1 MSECSCRNKIYG
13 ALFWLSLFISGPSL
27 LAQSF
32 PVAKFTQL
40 NVENGLSHN
49 YTSDIVQD
57 QQGFIWISTQNGLQR
72 YDGQKL
78 KTFLH
83 DPADTNSI
91 GGNNI
96 YFLEID
102 QSGQLLIGIR
112 DNYGIDRYDPITE
125 KFIHHHLDFAVDKI
139 GLTQDGGTWLGNGRE
154 LRYKAKEENTFSIH
168 PFPVHPKHSLY
179 KGLWTYSILED
190 KNNTV
195 WVGTKRGL
203 YQVGANGS
211 AGNWWL
217 PCNEQYI
224 SADTTFRIHDL
235 LEDRNG
241 NLWLA
246 TEQGLFIQSNA
257 DQCLLPYR
265 APKGQPFRFEG
276 KDVSSIELDGDNQLW
291 ICTRSEGLGILNL
304 ATSVL
309 EYIPPNNGAIP
320 ERNLEGIEN
329 MFIDRL
335 GSIWLIS
342 RGYGIYVYHP
352 KTKQFKWYKYL
363 QNSSSPVL
371 NMAFEDSKGALWLL
385 GEQVELEA
393 PEGTY
398 PSLTKKTLEAIDPPL
413 VVSEAPGGIFWFST
427 VAGVKRLDVNQGTLQ
442 SFFETY
448 QSVGI
453 QPGSNLASAEWV
465 DRKGNFWAG
474 FWGGAAAYIDEN
486 DLGNPKFFHCNNKA
500 PASPMGCYLQAITE
514 SKDGRIWF
522 GSNSLGLIVYDPKDG
537 SFKNFQ
543 KEQGKENWLNNNYV
557 RCILEDRNGIL
568 WLGTYGGGMYRFDP
582 NTEQFRHYGIKDGLL
597 DELIE
602 DLELD
607 QNGYIW
613 IAAND
618 ELYRFDP
625 MNETFVNFG
634 PDDGLPKTKFISLSP
649 AGSVSGQMYLA
660 TEQGYVAFN
669 PDSIRIDTT
678 QPNTAIVKMSR
689 YRSDRADG
697 KPIEEKGISLKE
709 QIFLTDKDYIVTFE
723 FAAITFHKARQ
734 TTIEYKLEGFQNEWI
749 QLEDIRQA
757 SFTRLPA
764 GDNTLLVRS
773 ANANGFWD
781 KTPARLFIKVLPPWW
796 KTGWAYGA
804 YLLLAGGTLWYF
816 WKRETRRLKLK
827 SQLEKEMLKANQLEE
842 LDQAKTRFFSNI
854 SHEFRTPLTV
864 ILGMSEEIEK
874 PNVAKKMIQQS
885 GQNLL
890 RLVNQMLDFSKMDA
904 GKLKLHLQSGDL
916 VHYLQYLLESFQSL
930 ADHKKV
936 QLSYEPEIDSLEMD
950 FDEEKIQHIVSNL
963 LSNAIKFT
971 PRGGQVTLR
980 LTVEGGRQMDSDALS
995 TVHRPPSA
1003 VISVSDTGIGIPD
1016 NQLPRIFE
1024 RYFQVENAMSKGEPG
1039 SGIGLAFTKELVDLM
1054 GGEIEVESE
1063 VGLGTVFRVILP
1075 LAKSF
1080 ELGVMSFESDPVQ
1093 KAKSFDEG
1101 TNELIAPPT
1110 QNSPLKTLRQESFGQ
1125 NSLLVIEDNPEVVAY
1140 IRTILQNEY
1149 DITVAEN
1156 GQIGIEKAVELI
1168 PDIIISDVMMPVKDG
1183 FAVTRFLKNDE
1194 RTSHIP
1200 IILLTAKAD
1209 AESRLAGLERGA
1221 DAYLAKPFDK
1231 KELKLRLQKLVELRQ
1246 KLQARYAQ
1254 FVLPAPSEEKEVHIE
1269 DAFLTKINSIIEAN
1283 LAEAEFGVNELCREA
1298 GLSQSQLFRKLKALT
1313 GKSSVA
1319 YLRSLRLHRAKDL
1332 LEKGELN
1339 VSEVAYRVG
1348 FNDPLYFS
1356 RVFSQE
1362 FGYPPTDL
1370 YK

>member
-1 MSECSCRNKIYG
+1 V
-13 ALFWLSLFISGPSL
+13 LFWLSLFISGPSL

-40 NVENGLSHN
+40 NVDNGLSHN

-154 LRYKAKEENTFSIH
+154 LRYKAKEEKIFSIH
-168 PFPVHPKHSLY
+168 PFPAHPKHSLY

-224 SADTTFRIHDL
+224 SADTTFRIHDI

-634 PDDGLPKTKFISLSP
+634 PDDGLPKTKFISLST
-649 AGSVSGQMYLA
+649 AGNMSGQMYIA
-660 TEQGYVAFN
+660 TEKGYVAFH
-669 PDSIRIDTT
+669 PDSIHIDTT
-678 QPNTAIVKMSR
+678 PPNTSIVKMSR
-689 YRSDRADG
+689 YRSDLADG
-697 KPIEEKGISLKE
+697 KPIEEKGISVKK
-709 QIFLTDKDYIVTFE
+709 QITLTNEDYLVTFE
-723 FAAITFHKARQ
+723 FAAVTFHKAKQ

-764 GDNTLLVRS
+764 GDYTLLVRS

-816 WKRETRRLKLK
+816 WKRETRRLMLQN
-827 SQLEKEMLKANQLEE
+827 QLEKGQLEAAKLRE

-874 PNVAKKMIQQS
+874 PNLAKQMIQQS

-904 GKLKLHLQSGDL
+904 GKLKLRLQSGDL

-936 QLSYEPEIDSLEMD
+936 QLSFEPEIDRLEMD
-950 FDEEKIQHIVSNL
+950 FDEEKMQHIVSNL

-971 PRGGQVTLR
+971 PRGGQVKLEIMK
-980 LTVEGGRQMDSDALS
+980 LENKGAPQFSNFQFPIS
-995 TVHRPPSA
+995 
-1003 VISVSDTGIGIPD
+1003 ISVSDTGIGIPN

-1054 GGEIEVESE
+1054 GGEIQVESE
-1063 VGLGTVFRVILP
+1063 VGVGTTFRVILP
-1075 LAKSF
+1075 MAKSD
-1080 ELGVMSFESDPVQ
+1080 ELGPDSYRESFESNTKPEFSSLEISTSQVAGQ
-1093 KAKSFDEG
+1093 
-1101 TNELIAPPT
+1101 PT
-1110 QNSPLKTLRQESFGQ
+1110 QNS
-1125 NSLLVIEDNPEVVAY
+1125 LLLIEDNPEVVAY

-1231 KELKLRLQKLVELRQ
+1231 KELSLRLAKLIELRQ
-1246 KLQARYAQ
+1246 KLQARYAN
-1254 FVLPAPSEEKEVHIE
+1254 FAPPEQTAPDEDVKIE
-1269 DAFLTKINSIIEAN
+1269 DAFLTKINGIIEAN

-1319 YLRSLRLHRAKDL
+1319 YLRRLRLHRAKNL

-1339 VSEVAYRVG
+1339 VSEVAYATG

-1362 FGYPPTDL
+1362 FGHPPTESG
-1370 YK
+1370 K

>member
-1 MSECSCRNKIYG
+1 MSECSLQIKLCLV
-13 ALFWLSLFISGPSL
+13 LFWLSLVIPAPSL

-32 PVAKFTQL
+32 PVARFDHL
-40 NVENGLSHN
+40 NLENGLSHN
-49 YTSDIVQD
+49 YVSDMVQD
-57 QQGFIWISTQNGLQR
+57 EQGFIWIGTQYGLQR
-72 YDGQKL
+72 FDGQEFT
-78 KTFLH
+78 TFLH
-83 DPADTNSI
+83 NPADTNTI
-91 GGNNI
+91 GGNDIN
-96 YFLEID
+96 FLKID
-102 QSGQLLIGIR
+102 HSGQLLIGLSTKR
-112 DNYGIDRYDPITE
+112 GMDRYDPVTG
-125 KFIHHHLDFAVDKI
+125 KFIHHKLDFTLDKI
-139 GLTQDGGTWLGNGRE
+139 CLTQDGVTWLGNGTD
-154 LRYKAKEENTFSIH
+154 LRYKAKEEGTFSIH
-168 PFPVHPKHSLY
+168 PFPAHPKHSLY
-179 KGLWTYSILED
+179 KEFGTYRILED
-190 KNNTV
+190 KNKTV
-195 WVGTKRGL
+195 WVGTEGGL
-203 YQVGANGS
+203 YQVGANNS

-217 PCNEQYI
+217 PCDDQYI
-224 SADTTFRIHDL
+224 SADTTFIVYDII
-235 LEDRNG
+235 EDG
-241 NLWLA
+241 KSNLWLA
-246 TEQGLFIQSNA
+246 TDQGLFTKSPSQK
-257 DQCLLPYR
+257 CLV
-265 APKGQPFRFEG
+265 PFRTSEDQPHPLEG
-276 KDVSSIELDGDNQLW
+276 HPILSLVVDGSNQLW
-291 ICTRSEGLGILNL
+291 ICTQSKGIYHMNL
-304 ATSVL
+304 ASYDL
-309 EYIPPNNGAIP
+309 KYIFPISDSNG
-320 ERNLEGIEN
+320 EDLDTHVKLL
-329 MFIDRL
+329 IDRS
-335 GSIWLIS
+335 GSVWVNTYA
-342 RGYGIYVYHP
+342 YGIYIYHP
-352 KTKQFKWYKYL
+352 ETRHFQWYKKEVK
-363 QNSSSPVL
+363 QGAKPASPII

-385 GEQVELEA
+385 GGEVEVNA
-393 PEGTY
+393 Y
-398 PSLTKKTLEAIDPPL
+398 PDLTKETLASLGNAL

-427 VAGVKRLDVNQGTLQ
+427 MSGVKRLDTKNGRVQ
-442 SFFETY
+442 SFFENASTLGEHS
-448 QSVGI
+448 QSNI
-453 QPGSNLASAEWV
+453 ATADWV
-465 DRKGNFWAG
+465 DGKGNFWAG
-474 FWGGAAAYIDEN
+474 FWGGAAVYIDEK
-486 DLGNPKFFHCNNKA
+486 DMENPKFFPCPGRA
-500 PASPMGCYLQAITE
+500 PGSLMDCYIQAITE
-514 SKDGRIWF
+514 SRDGRIWF
-522 GSNSLGLIVYDPKDG
+522 GNAYQGLTVFNPKDG
-537 SFKNFQ
+537 SFKNFRR
-543 KEQGKENWLNNNYV
+543 EQGKENWLNNDYV

-568 WLGTYGGGMYRFDP
+568 WLGTYGGGLYRFDP

-660 TEQGYVAFN
+660 TEQGYVAFR

-678 QPNTAIVKMSR
+678 PPNTAIVKMSR

-709 QIFLTDKDYIVTFE
+709 QIVLSDKDYIVTFE
-723 FAAITFHKARQ
+723 FAAVTFHKARQ

-749 QLEDIRQA
+749 QLENTRQV
-757 SFTRLPA
+757 SFTSLPA
-764 GDNTLLVRS
+764 GDYTLLVRS

-781 KTPARLFIKVLPPWW
+781 KTPARLEIKVFPPWW
-796 KTGWAYGA
+796 KTWWAYGL
-804 YLLLAGGTLWYF
+804 YVFVAGASILFF
-816 WKRETRRLKLK
+816 WKRETRRIKLQ
-827 SQLEKEMLKANQLEE
+827 SQLEKEQLEAAQLRE
-842 LDQAKTRFFSNI
+842 LDQTKTRFFSNI

-874 PNVAKKMIQQS
+874 PNVAKQMIQQS

-904 GKLKLHLQSGDL
+904 GKLTLHLQSGDL

-930 ADHKKV
+930 ADHKGV
-936 QLSYEPEIDSLEMD
+936 RLSYEPEMTSLEMD

-971 PRGGQVTLR
+971 PRGGQVKLQLTVNGGR
-980 LTVEGGRQMDSDALS
+980 LTDSDAPS

-1024 RYFQVENAMSKGEPG
+1024 RYFQVENPMSKGEPG

-1054 GGEIEVESE
+1054 EGEIEVESE
-1063 VGLGTVFRVILP
+1063 VGAGTVFTVSLP
-1075 LAKSF
+1075 LTLSEGVGTMPSQLSNPSTKSA
-1080 ELGVMSFESDPVQ
+1080 EMDSW
-1093 KAKSFDEG
+1093 AM
-1101 TNELIAPPT
+1101 APPT
-1110 QNSPLKTLRQESFGQ
+1110 LEADPEDAVPPLSEGVRGR
-1125 NSLLVIEDNPEVVAY
+1125 LLVIEDNPEVVTY

-1149 DITVAEN
+1149 DIIVAEN
-1156 GQIGIEKAVELI
+1156 GQIGIEMAVEQI

-1183 FAVTRFLKNDE
+1183 FAVTDFLKNDE

-1200 IILLTAKAD
+1200 IVLLTAKAD

-1221 DAYLAKPFDK
+1221 DAYLDKPFDK
-1231 KELKLRLQKLVELRQ
+1231 KELKLRLEKLVELRQ

-1254 FVLPAPSEEKEVHIE
+1254 FVFPAPAAEKEVQIE

-1283 LAEAEFGVNELCREA
+1283 LAEAQFGVNELCREA

-1319 YLRSLRLHRAKDL
+1319 YLRSLRLHRAKNL

-1339 VSEVAYRVG
+1339 VSEVAYSTG

-1362 FGYPPTDL
+1362 FGHPPTDL